1 MATDSMRN
9 PAIYTAIGE
18 NVKRA
23 REARGMT
30 QQGLATKIGFL
41 RTSVANIE
49 RGFQRVPIDVLGEI
63 ASALG
68 VTLGDLLPSS
78 HWPSLTPGGADVRIR
93 TLETKL
99 EDIRLMLA
107 EIIAEL

>member
-9 PAIYTAIGE
+9 PAIYAAIGE
-18 NVKRA
+18 NVKRVRDA
-23 REARGMT
+23 IGMT
-30 QQGLATKIGFL
+30 QQGLATRVGFL
-41 RTSVANIE
+41 RTSVVNIE
-49 RGFQRVPIDVLGEI
+49 QGRQRVPIDTLDEI

-78 HWPSLTPGGADVRIR
+78 HWPTMTPQTAEARIR
-93 TLETKL
+93 ALEAKL
-99 EDIRLMLA
+99 EDTRLMLT